1 MTTRQ
6 PRGFTLV
13 EFLIVL
19 LILFVS
25 IGLFVPAVQRVR
37 EAAVRSQCHNNLR
50 QVGLA
55 AHNHHGT
62 FGFMPSNP
70 DNSPA
75 SRELKEVFHI
85 NCVPNVTPNS
95 SDK

>member
-19 LILFVS
+19 LILVVS
-25 IGLFVPAVQRVR
+25 IGLFAPAVQRVR

-55 AHNHHGT
+55 AHNHHST

-70 DNSPA
+70 DTVNNYSGTVQYLLLPYM
-75 SRELKEVFHI
+75 E
-85 NCVPNVTPNS
+85 
-95 SDK
+95 